1 MLNIMGEY
9 SKKARGVTALEA
21 VAGKRQRDQG
31 RAEKAEGNP
40 GVIAT
45 ATLQGKVTGEWIWLL
60 DVVVCGEYVCSSW
73 CADMLLDDVE

>member
-45 ATLQGKVTGEWIWLL
+45 ATLQRKVTGE
-60 DVVVCGEYVCSSW
+60 
-73 CADMLLDDVE
+73 